1 MSLDARQAALDAWES
16 GLSVLPP
23 KEDGSKA
30 PDGQWLYFQQH
41 RASLAQINS
50 WYGIVGTP
58 LRSGCGLVCGAVSGN
73 LECFEFDSGGR
84 LYEHYKAT
92 ARALGHGDL
101 IDRLDQGYLEQ
112 SPSGG
117 YHWLYRCDVI
127 SGNTKLAV
135 AADKQSLIETRGEG
149 GYIIVAPSNGK
160 VHKEGAYKL
169 LNGGFASIPRITP
182 EERLTLWDIARLFD
196 EPIVDR
202 ADPWVM
208 KYSSIGNT
216 APWDE
221 YNARTTWRDLLVEH
235 GWTHVFTRDGVQY
248 WRRPGKDHSHSATV
262 NFGGSDRLKCFSSSC
277 EFDNSPGVT
286 YSRFGAYA
294 VWEHGGDWKAAVKAI
309 RQQVKTEKLKPKP
322 PPEGTKFVICLKDVE
337 PKEINWLWK
346 ERIPKGFITIFFGTT
361 GVGKSFVALD
371 IAARLT
377 RGDVWPDSQG
387 ECCEVGNVLIV
398 SEDPFEYVL
407 TPRLIELGAVMSK
420 VYAMTWETM
429 QTWVLDDVITLGH
442 AFDQSEK
449 PSLIIIDPPTNFLG
463 DIDEHKNSKVRAALM
478 QLVIWLNSR
487 ESPVACVLITHCKKP
502 TSENLESIYQMIGS
516 VAWGSTA
523 RIGHALITD
532 PDDKSRKLFVCSK
545 SNLGEI
551 PKGYAYRIV
560 KAGRN
565 AKVEW
570 IIEVDVNADDVM
582 DGENVKSVTVDA
594 AEWLMDRF
602 REYREWFS
610 KDLEQIAEHYGISHN
625 AVFKN
630 KVIRGY
636 IKEGKIRIKRDNST
650 GAPRYKWIAQ
660 ADWPPKKIDSAISPE
675 TSEST
680 ESSAVSPSGV
690 KEKSTFGLSPLG
702 ARKQDG
708 PESKVS
714 NLLPTFGSGS
724 VAFGSDSGGA
734 ESKVEPYETTTY
746 GTTFGTFGTF
756 GSKFVGEE
764 KIQATRFVA
773 SSLMYG
779 EVSRTDVEEWAK
791 EKGIGEP
798 FLLEAAVSL
807 GVEKTL
813 RDGKE
818 FWWLRGPKKK

>member
-1 MSLDARQAALDAWES
+1 MNLNARQAALEAFAA

-30 PDGQWLYFQQH
+30 PSGQWLQYQTN
-41 RASLAQINS
+41 RASLDQLYT
-50 WYGIVGTP
+50 WYGINGAP
-58 LRSGCGLVCGAVSGN
+58 SRSGCGLVCGAVSGN
-73 LECFEFDSGGR
+73 LECIEFDAGGR

-92 ARALGHGDL
+92 ARAMGHGDL
-101 IDRLDQGYLEQ
+101 IDRLDAGYLEQ

-117 YHWLYRCDVI
+117 YHWLYYCPLI
-127 SGNTKLAV
+127 SGSTKLALT
-135 AADKQSLIETRGEG
+135 ADKHVLIETKGEG
-149 GYIIVAPSNGK
+149 GYIITAPSNGQ
-160 VHKEGAYKL
+160 VHLTGKAYTL
-169 LNGGFASIPRITP
+169 ISGGFSTIPKITP
-182 EERLTLWDIARLFD
+182 EERSILWDIARLFD
-196 EPIVDR
+196 EDHDKTV
-202 ADPWVM
+202 DPWTI
-208 KYSSIGNT
+208 KYESIGNT
-216 APWDE
+216 SPWDE
-221 YNARTTWRDLLVEH
+221 YNARTNWRDLLIEH
-235 GWTHVFTRDGVQY
+235 GWTHVFTRGEVQY

-262 NFGGSDRLKCFSSSC
+262 NYAGTDRLKCFSSSA
-277 EFDNSPGVT
+277 EFDTNGT
-286 YSRFGAYA
+286 YSRFGAYT
-294 VWEHGGDWKAAVKAI
+294 VWEHGGDWKAAIKALKKE
-309 RQQVKTEKLKPKP
+309 VAKEKAKPKP
-322 PPEGTKFVICLKDVE
+322 PPEGTRFVICLKDIE
-337 PKEINWLWK
+337 PKEVNWLWK

-377 RGDVWPDSQG
+377 RGDAWPDSRG
-387 ECCEVGNVLIV
+387 ECCEAGNVLIV

-502 TSENLESIYQMIGS
+502 TTDSLESIYQMIGS

-532 PDDKSRKLFVCSK
+532 PDDRSRRLFVCSK

-551 PKGYAYRIV
+551 PKGYAYKIV

-570 IIEVDVNADDVM
+570 LIEVDVSADDVM

-594 AEWLMDRF
+594 AEWLADRF

-610 KDLEQIAEHYGISHN
+610 KDLEQHAEHYGFTHN

-630 KVIRGY
+630 RVIRGY
-636 IKEGKIRIKRDNST
+636 IKEGKIRIKRDTFN
-650 GAPRYKWIAQ
+650 GVPRYKWIAQ
-660 ADWPPKKIDSAISPE
+660 PGFPPEKKKTEIGPE
-675 TSEST
+675 TSERT
-680 ESSAVSPSGV
+680 ES
-690 KEKSTFGLSPLG
+690 
-702 ARKQDG
+702 
-708 PESKVS
+708 
-714 NLLPTFGSGS
+714 
-724 VAFGSDSGGA
+724 
-734 ESKVEPYETTTY
+734 
-746 GTTFGTFGTF
+746 
-756 GSKFVGEE
+756 
-764 KIQATRFVA
+764 
-773 SSLMYG
+773 
-779 EVSRTDVEEWAK
+779 
-791 EKGIGEP
+791 
-798 FLLEAAVSL
+798 
-807 GVEKTL
+807 
-813 RDGKE
+813 
-818 FWWLRGPKKK
+818 